1 MNRAILSG
9 EMYITESGQ
18 ILLADPELEV
28 GGEWCR
34 RVGADLCPGGGLGA
48 DLHLAALAAQTQGRG
63 HADRGL
69 EAGGYRQQGRSWWL
83 EAGGQWRQGRREG
96 RGSQGRPP
104 AAVAR
109 PAAVPREP
117 QVPARPAPARAAAPA
132 PAVPGA
138 GAGVCVLPRPGQLLL
153 HQHRL
158 HLAPLHTTQHGLILL
173 ILITSFKIQGR

>member
-18 ILLADPELEV
+18 ILLADAEVEV
-28 GGEWCR
+28 GDAWCR

-48 DLHLAALAAQTQGRG
+48 DLHLAALAAPPQGRG

-69 EAGGYRQQGRSWWL
+69 EAGGCRQQGRSWWL
-83 EAGGQWRQGRREG
+83 EGGGQWRQGGREG
-96 RGSQGRPP
+96 RGQQGRPP

-117 QVPARPAPARAAAPA
+117 QVAARPAPARAAAPA
-132 PAVPGA
+132 PAVPGP

-158 HLAPLHTTQHGLILL
+158 HLAPLHTQQHGLILL
-173 ILITSFKIQGR
+173 ILITRIKIQGR